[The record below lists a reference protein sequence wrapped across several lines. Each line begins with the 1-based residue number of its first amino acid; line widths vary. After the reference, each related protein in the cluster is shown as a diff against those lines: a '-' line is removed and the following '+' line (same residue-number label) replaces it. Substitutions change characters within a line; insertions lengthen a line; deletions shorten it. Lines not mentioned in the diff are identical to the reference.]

1 MPERAPNSAPSF
13 QSDLLRSQHGLA
25 EEYAALEQT
34 LRNSTI
40 GRWFLAEHARRN
52 RTPETQLLLDA
63 IARLEAVVRQ
73 PQSPHPSDILAELTR
88 LNEAIGQ
95 MMRDLAALNPLH
107 RSDARRADTGALDQI
122 VKTAD
127 EATSHILSAA
137 EDVQQVSR
145 SLRELGAPAHVC
157 DRLDRDT
164 LDIHVACASQDIAG
178 QKTAKVVQM
187 LNDLAQRINA
197 LVGAEGGSE
206 PGWATDET
214 ADDAPARRTAPAN
227 ASRGT
232 EYGSPSPRA
241 PGQARACGFGGDR
254 FERPDPL
261 SLPELEALKRAALF
275 G

>member
-1 MPERAPNSAPSF
+1 MPERAPDSAPSF

-88 LNEAIGQ
+88 LNEAIAR
-95 MMRDLAALNPLH
+95 MMRDFAALNPLH

-127 EATSHILSAA
+127 EAMSQILSAA
-137 EDVQQVSR
+137 EDIQQVSR
-145 SLRELGAPAHVC
+145 SLRALGLPAHVC
-157 DRLDRDT
+157 DRLDRNT

-178 QKTAKVVQM
+178 RKTAKVVQM
-187 LNDLAQRINA
+187 LKDLAQRINA
-197 LVGAEGGSE
+197 LTDGVGE
-206 PGWATDET
+206 PRADET
-214 ADDAPARRTAPAN
+214 AYDPPPSRTAPNPAQRYECEPP
-227 ASRGT
+227 SG
-232 EYGSPSPRA
+232 SPRA
-241 PGQARACGFGGDR
+241 PGKTTAQGFGGDR
-254 FERPDPL
+254 FKRPDPL